1 MHFTRIITSTVCALA
16 LALSACG
23 GDTKKADTKTAKKV
37 DAKVEAKVEKKLDD
51 KVAPPPEKKPDAPPP
66 VDPNAEKVQKAASV
80 AKEISADP
88 EHADDILARHGLDRD
103 KLGDM
108 MFEIASDPQLST
120 AYEAARKSV

>member
-1 MHFTRIITSTVCALA
+1 MTFTKLITSTLCAAA

-23 GDTKKADTKTAKKV
+23 GDAKTPDPKTAKKIET
-37 DAKVEAKVEKKLDD
+37 KVETKVEKKEPTPEPA
-51 KVAPPPEKKPDAPPP
+51 KKEPTAP
-66 VDPNAEKVQKAASV
+66 DPGAEKVKTAASI

-108 MFEIASDPQLST
+108 MFEIASNPDLSN
-120 AYEAARKSV
+120 AYEAARKAV